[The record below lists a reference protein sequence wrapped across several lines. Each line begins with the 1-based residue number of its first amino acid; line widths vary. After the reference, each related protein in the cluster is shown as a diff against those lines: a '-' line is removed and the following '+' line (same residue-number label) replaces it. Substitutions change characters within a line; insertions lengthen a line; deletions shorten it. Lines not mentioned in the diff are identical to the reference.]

1 MGADSSAK
9 NAATVLRLV
18 GTYNSKS
25 GTLVEPIWKDP
36 EEHIWSFDDLATEM
50 LPLSREEARER
61 KAKHRAERARSKAAK
76 GVQRPPKSGKG
87 FTLASL
93 NRGRL
98 RDLYLLM
105 RLRGQTKLPA
115 GKRDAWMFVAAIS
128 MSGLVKPQGLEQK
141 LIAMGREKAGWSEAE
156 TRSRMHSVLERAHSA
171 TAGDKVEW
179 AGQARDVR
187 YWLKNKTII
196 ENLGITPE
204 EEKEMKVIVSR
215 ETKQQRNR
223 AQKEQGRRSR
233 GVRPRDEYIANAR
246 EGRQHHRRRAKELN
260 SRGLSLRKIGQE
272 LGISHTQVKRPL
284 DVCCQDHA
292 HNSLM

>member
-36 EEHIWSFDDLATEM
+36 EEHIWSFDDLATEI

-61 KAKHRAERARSKAAK
+61 KAKRRAKRVRSKAAK
-76 GVQRPPKSGKG
+76 GAQLRPKSGKG
-87 FTLASL
+87 FTPASL

-98 RDLYLLM
+98 RALYHLM

-128 MSGLVKPQGLEQK
+128 LSGLVESQVLEQK

-156 TRSRMHSVLERAHSA
+156 TRSRMHSVLGRARSA
-171 TAGDKVEW
+171 AAGDKVEW
-179 AGQARDVR
+179 AGKVRDVR
-187 YWLKNKTII
+187 YWLQNRTII
-196 ENLGITPE
+196 EKLDITPE
-204 EEKEMKVIVSR
+204 EQKQMKVIISK
-215 ETKQQRNR
+215 ETKRRRNTAQQ
-223 AQKEQGRRSR
+223 KKGRRAR
-233 GVRPRDEYIANAR
+233 GVRPRDEYIADRR
-246 EGRQHHRRRAKELN
+246 ERRQHLRRRANDLHG
-260 SRGLSLRKIGQE
+260 RAMSLRKIGQE
-272 LGISHTQVKRPL
+272 LGISHTQVKRLL
-284 DVCCQDHA
+284 D
-292 HNSLM
+292 SP